1 LTAIQEYSYGVAVK
15 ATIDIPD
22 DLYRKV
28 KAKSALE
35 GRPVREVAI
44 ELFRRWLDGDDNRS
58 VARPAVSAYDL
69 MRQYC
74 GIVDSGVPD
83 LATNP
88 KYLDDLGRDSMGDR

>member
-1 LTAIQEYSYGVAVK
+1 MK

-22 DLYRKV
+22 KLYRKV

-44 ELFRRWLDGDDNRS
+44 ELFRHWLAESGEAS
-58 VARPAVSAYDL
+58 TARPSLSAYDL
-69 MRQYC
+69 MRAYC

-88 KYLDDLGRDSMGDR
+88 EHMNDFGRDSMGDR

>member
-1 LTAIQEYSYGVAVK
+1 MK

-35 GRPVREVAI
+35 GRRVREVAI
-44 ELFRRWLDGDDNRS
+44 ELFRTWLGELDHPT
-58 VARPAVSAYDL
+58 ARPTASAYKVMKD
-69 MRQYC
+69 YC

-88 KYLDDLGRDSMGDR
+88 KYLSDFGRDSMGDR